1 MTEVFRHQ
9 GTVGRED
16 RKGYRLHRF
25 VVPSG
30 AEALEIAFS
39 YDRGGELPHSLLTLS
54 LFDPRGFRG
63 AGHRFAPRQTI
74 RLEPRQ
80 ATPGFLAGPLPA
92 GEWTVEVDVHCVIPR
107 PDGEPNRYELVVS
120 TEAAEGGVAVV
131 AGPAAASDDTPI
143 VRGRRWYRG
152 ELHLHSRHSDGQW
165 TPAEIAERAR
175 PRDLDFM
182 VLSDHNTTS
191 SYHEFRSLVAPRT
204 LVIPGTELTTYHGH
218 CLAIGVERWIDWRTG
233 LDGRSINDVA
243 RDVRAAGGLLF
254 IAHPDAMPDD
264 VCTGCRWTHDD
275 FDPALASGVEIWG
288 GLWDGPEEENEGC
301 VALWRHWLGLGHR
314 LTATAATDA
323 HKPKDWEGAVP
334 LTYVLAEEL
343 SRAAILDG
351 LRAGRTYV
359 SSGPELY
366 LEATAG
372 GVEVRCAAAPA
383 AELRIVGDRGRLA
396 SARVRGE
403 GKLSASA
410 PFAWA
415 YAELWNEG
423 GDLMLAATS
432 PVYARDLDSSS
443 AQRA

>member
-1 MTEVFRHQ
+1 MTEVFRHH
-9 GTVGRED
+9 GTVRRED
-16 RKGYRLHRF
+16 GKGYRRHAF
-25 VVPSG
+25 VVPG
-30 AEALEIAFS
+30 AGALEIEFS
-39 YDRGGELPHSLLTLS
+39 YDRGGERPHSLLTLS
-54 LFDPRGFRG
+54 LFDPLGFRG
-63 AGHRFAPRQTI
+63 AGHRFAPQQTI
-74 RLEPRQ
+74 RLEPHQ
-80 ATPGFLAGPLPA
+80 ATPGFLAGPIPA
-92 GEWTVEVDVHCVIPR
+92 GEWTVEVDIHCVIPR
-107 PDGEPNRYELVVS
+107 PDGELNRYDLVVS
-120 TEAAEGGVAVV
+120 TGAARAAAPVV
-131 AGPAAASDDTPI
+131 PAASAASDDAPI
-143 VRGRRWYRG
+143 ARGRRWYRG

-175 PRDLDFM
+175 PRGLDFM

-191 SYHEFRSLVAPRT
+191 SHQEFRSLVDPRT

-243 RDVRAAGGLLF
+243 RDVRAAGGLVF

-275 FDPALASGVEIWG
+275 FDPALADGVEIWG

-301 VALWRHWLGLGHR
+301 VALWHRWLGLGHR

-334 LTYVLAEEL
+334 LTYVLADEL
-343 SRAAILDG
+343 SRAAILEG

-366 LEATAG
+366 LEQTAG
-372 GVEVRCAAAPA
+372 GVEARCAGAPDA
-383 AELRIVGDRGRLA
+383 NLRIVADGARLA
-396 SARVRGE
+396 SVRVRGE
-403 GKLSASA
+403 GRLSASLA
-410 PFAWA
+410 ARWA
-415 YAELWNEG
+415 NAELWNAEG
-423 GDLMLAATS
+423 TLMLAATS

-443 AQRA
+443 APRA